1 MGRINVTSIIF
12 AGLSAPTICMVCF
25 HWLAEKSIKL
35 HSDAVCKM
43 SQASALS
50 ITSSSGWCL
59 VQESSDSDRA
69 RVATLAENCFAAA
82 QQPQPQHAAFPI
94 ACFGE
99 AHTFV
104 MCPNVRGETIT
115 TQSEESSKGAPVLF
129 VWGLLKGATHA
140 TFRRAKR
147 TALSLLQKWL

>member
-12 AGLSAPTICMVCF
+12 AGLSAPTMCMVCF

-99 AHTFV
+99 ARTFV
-104 MCPNVRGETIT
+104 MSPSVREDRIT
-115 TQSEESSKGAPVLF
+115 AQSEGSNEGAPMLF
-129 VWGLLKGATHA
+129 VWDLLKEATHA
-140 TFRRAKR
+140 TYRRA
-147 TALSLLQKWL
+147 